1 MRATRFILLLLA
13 LVVPLAGCG
22 KKAPP
27 SPPPG
32 EPDVYP
38 RVYPSE

>member
-1 MRATRFILLLLA
+1 MRAARVIVLLLA
-13 LVVPLAGCG
+13 LAVPLAACG